1 MPDLRLMCSR
11 NASVLA
17 YLAIGSALSASYFVL
32 PLGPD
37 ASHVVYQLIGLSGVA
52 AIWAGNRRNG
62 NGSAWTALLLGIVLW
77 VGGDGVWN
85 SYRWVTGHEAPF
97 PSAADVLYLLAYL
110 PLLVALALLVR
121 GGRPRTSDLVDASIV
136 GLAAGL
142 LIWFAAI
149 APSAEA
155 HQSSTLAAAVTV
167 IYPTMDYL
175 LLVGVIQLAFAGG
188 LRNTSI
194 RWATAAFAT
203 VLVTDVIYARM
214 RIDSSFTP
222 GSWVNIG
229 YFAFYVLLGA
239 AALSPSARAT
249 AENTA
254 SPYGRLTLPR
264 LALLTAAL
272 LATPATIGF
281 DAATRANDVR
291 VLALIG
297 ALIAVL
303 VLLRLALLFVERDE
317 LDLQRRAAQMA
328 LTQMAY
334 QDGLTQ
340 LANRRALY
348 ESMADAMEQAGDRA
362 TGLLFVDLNGF
373 KAVNDTYGHAAGDAV
388 LSDIAQRLRGIV
400 RGDDLVARHGGD
412 EFVVLL
418 RGLPPERADELA
430 AERAGQVRAALGAP
444 VTTDAGEFGLS
455 ASIGIA
461 VHPRDGATPDDL
473 IRVAD
478 QRMYAAKRDAAAR
491 AA

>member
-194 RWATAAFAT
+194 RWVTAAFAT

-272 LATPATIGF
+272 LATPATMGF

-317 LDLQRRAAQMA
+317 LDLQRRAAQIA

-348 ESMADAMEQAGDRA
+348 ESMAEAMEQAGDRA